1 MKFKLLLPLI
11 CITSLVGCTSNS
23 EGESSKGLVKD
34 GVAFDQSLV
43 RDSVPEDVREQ
54 KEQSVI
60 GAVMTGTTKTS
71 TSININGQKQSS
83 SQTVSVKEEFDFVNK
98 KFTATQKAGGQK
110 VSYTIQIVGDDV
122 VFSSEYYTEEEAQA
136 QGIDTTLAGMGA
148 LFEMTFKSLFSFDFI
163 PTSED
168 LEAMAKSF
176 ESMGYG
182 GDYSDIIESVFNT
195 MVEHYVMAGDFE
207 NGNVEFGISEP
218 FALDMQVSGA
228 SVNLKYN
235 KLRAVFENYLCTE
248 SVTSIT
254 ETIEM
259 SETYGD
265 YSFYMNMKMTSSTS
279 CTYSYIFAE

>member
-1 MKFKLLLPLI
+1 MKFKFLLPLI
-11 CITSLVGCTSNS
+11 CVTSLASCASIPS
-23 EGESSKGLVKD
+23 ESTGGGLVKD

-43 RDSVPEDVREQ
+43 RDSVPEEVREQ

-60 GAVMTGTTKTS
+60 GAVMTGTTKVS
-71 TSININGQKQSS
+71 TSINMNGQKQSS
-83 SQTVSVKEEFDFVNK
+83 SQTVSIKEEFDFVNK
-98 KFTATQKAGGQK
+98 KFTATQKADGQK

-122 VFSSEYYTEEEAQA
+122 VFSSEYVTEEQAQA

-182 GDYSDIIESVFNT
+182 GDYSDIIESVYNN
-195 MVEHYVMAGDFE
+195 MIQHYVMAGDFE

-218 FALDMQVSGA
+218 FAVNMQISGA

-235 KLRAVFENYLCTE
+235 KLKAVFKNYLCTE

-265 YSFYMNMKMTSSTS
+265 YSYYMNMKITSSSS
-279 CTYSYIFAE
+279 CTYSYIFA